1 MSVLLVRSE
10 GIVQY
15 SYATVAEARAEGIEV
30 TTIAD
35 ADLFEKLELAGNW
48 IDKATG
54 CFFSLRLLS
63 IDMDGND
70 KTGIVLP
77 YPIISIS
84 KVEIDPEDGTAIIE
98 VPLTDLRIYSGDE
111 YLYEP
116 RIAFKKEVAGDYSK
130 FPYSERNITVTGE
143 FGYLERNE
151 TPKLIKKANI
161 RLVVRMLED
170 MGDEGGYLESIRA
183 GLLKSESTDGHS
195 YSLGEI
201 DRGRREP
208 PTDLM
213 TGDPEIDSILL
224 EYNYEPIIWEAI

>member
-1 MSVLLVRSE
+1 MSVLLVLSR
-10 GIVQY
+10 GIIRY
-15 SYATVAEARAEGIEV
+15 SYASIADARAEGIDMN
-30 TTIAD
+30 TIGD
-35 ADLFEKLELAGNW
+35 SDLYEKLELAASW
-48 IDKATG
+48 IDRSTS
-54 CFFSLRLLS
+54 CFFSLRPMT
-63 IDMDGND
+63 IYMDGND

-77 YPIISIS
+77 YPIISIQS
-84 KVEIDPEDGTAIIE
+84 VQIDPEDGTE
-98 VPLTDLRIYSGDE
+98 LVTVPLTDLRIYSGDQ

-116 RIAFKKEVAGDYSK
+116 RISFKKDVDGDYRK
-130 FPYSERNITVTGE
+130 FPYGERNVTVIGE
-143 FGYLERNE
+143 FGYLEKNDSPR
-151 TPKLIKKANI
+151 LIKRINV
-161 RLVVRMLED
+161 RLAVRMLED

-224 EYNYEPIIWEAI
+224 EYNYEPIIWETI